1 MSPFLS
7 LAGLPVLATLSADY
21 PNTNVVFGFFSGRDS
36 AYLYSVQSVRGLP
49 VVCAWSVRGV
59 CVVRVAPD
67 GCMMDA

>member
-36 AYLYSVQSVRGLP
+36 AYLYSVQSGAVSVWPWPWPCLCP
-49 VVCAWSVRGV
+49 CPCVAWW
-59 CVVRVAPD
+59 
-67 GCMMDA
+67 MH